1 MKTKIVD
8 IQEFNTS
15 VGILRIETRIA
26 EESKF
31 RSIAENKVI
40 FNGTEFSSV
49 KALEDKLD
57 RAEYNLLRDEVYSL
71 STLLDLYIQAYP
83 RTL

>member
-26 EESKF
+26 EENKF
-31 RSIAENKVI
+31 CSIAENKVI

-49 KALEDKLD
+49 KTLEEKLD
-57 RAEYNLLRDEVYSL
+57 IYEYECLRCEVEKL
-71 STLLDLYIQAYP
+71 STLLDLYMQAYP
-83 RTL
+83 RAL

>member
-15 VGILRIETRIA
+15 LGIFRIETHIS
-26 EESKF
+26 EVSEFKSVV
-31 RSIAENKVI
+31 ENKI
-40 FNGTEFSSV
+40 IYNGTEFSNI
-49 KALEDKLD
+49 KALEEKLD
-57 RAEYNLLRDEVYSL
+57 RYEYDMLRSEVYDL

>member
-49 KALEDKLD
+49 KALEDILD

>member
-26 EESKF
+26 EENKF

-40 FNGTEFSSV
+40 FNEEELPNV
-49 KALEDKLD
+49 AALEEKLD
-57 RAEYNLLRDEVYSL
+57 IYEYECLRSEVEKL
-71 STLLDLYIQAYP
+71 STLLDLYMQA
-83 RTL
+83 

>member
-1 MKTKIVD
+1 MTTKILD

-15 VGILRIETRIA
+15 MGILRFETHIA
-26 EESKF
+26 EENNF
-31 RSIAENKVI
+31 RSVVDNKVI
-40 FNGTEFSSV
+40 FNGTEFSNL

-57 RAEYNLLRDEVYSL
+57 CYEYDMLRSEVYDL

>member
-26 EESKF
+26 EENKF
-31 RSIAENKVI
+31 RSIAENKII
-40 FNGTEFSSV
+40 FNGTEFPGV
-49 KALEDKLD
+49 KALEEKLD
-57 RAEYNLLRDEVYSL
+57 IYEYKCLRSEVEKL
-71 STLLDLYIQAYP
+71 STLLDLYMQAYP

>member
-26 EESKF
+26 EENKF

-40 FNGTEFSSV
+40 FNGTEFSNL
-49 KALEDKLD
+49 KALEEKLD
-57 RAEYNLLRDEVYSL
+57 RYEYDMLRSEVYSL

>member
-31 RSIAENKVI
+31 P
-40 FNGTEFSSV
+40 
-49 KALEDKLD
+49 
-57 RAEYNLLRDEVYSL
+57 L
-71 STLLDLYIQAYP
+71 S
-83 RTL
+83 